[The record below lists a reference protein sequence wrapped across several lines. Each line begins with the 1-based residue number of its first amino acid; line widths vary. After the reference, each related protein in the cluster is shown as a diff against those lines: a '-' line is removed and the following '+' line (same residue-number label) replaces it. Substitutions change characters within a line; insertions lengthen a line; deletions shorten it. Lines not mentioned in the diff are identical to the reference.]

1 MNYWTLCT
9 RSLPSARDLALDKY
23 IFYFKMYFSSALD
36 PALGKGFFAECPL
49 GDTRQRLFH
58 YTLSSVHT
66 LTLGKGF
73 FAECHFWTLDNKVHF
88 YFFYFSNQTFCGMFL
103 HYVDLHVPF

>member
-1 MNYWTLCT
+1 MYALFAECPRSSTRQRFFLILKCTL
-9 RSLPSARDLALDKY
+9 P
-23 IFYFKMYFSSALD
+23 SALD

-73 FAECHFWTLDNKVHF
+73 FAECHF
-88 YFFYFSNQTFCGMFL
+88 
-103 HYVDLHVPF
+103 